1 MIGGQLFGLPI
12 SRVQDVF
19 MPERLTRVPL
29 SSAEIAGVLNLRG
42 RIVTVVDMRARLG
55 LPKNDDGKPPMA
67 VGVDLRGESYGLL
80 IDQIGEVLRLP
91 DDGREEN
98 PVNLDPR
105 MAKLAGGVHRLD
117 GQLMVVLDV
126 DRVLEIVPKDRARS
140 IVPDWHPPRVK
151 KEGASKMKTCLVVDD
166 SSVVR
171 KIARRILEE
180 MDFQIIEAEDGEKAL

>member
-1 MIGGQLFGLPI
+1 MTSKTESIEGTVAEYVTAVIGGQLFGLPI

-29 SSAEIAGVLNLRG
+29 ASQEIAGVLNLRG

-55 LPKNDDGKPPMA
+55 LPRAGQGTPPMA

-80 IDQIGEVLRLP
+80 IDSIGEVLRLP
-91 DDGREEN
+91 EASREEN

-126 DRVLEIVPKDRARS
+126 DRVLELAP
-140 IVPDWHPPRVK
+140 
-151 KEGASKMKTCLVVDD
+151 EMK
-166 SSVVR
+166 
-171 KIARRILEE
+171 A
-180 MDFQIIEAEDGEKAL
+180 A

>member
-1 MIGGQLFGLPI
+1 MRSMTSKTEASEGAMAEYVTALIGGHLFGLPI

-29 SSAEIAGVLNLRG
+29 ASSEIAGVPNLRG
-42 RIVTVVDMRARLG
+42 RIVTVVDMRGRLA
-55 LPKNDDGKPPMA
+55 LPRNHDGHAPTA
-67 VGVDLRGESYGLL
+67 VGVDLCGDCYGLL

-98 PVNLDPR
+98 PVTLDPR

-126 DRVLEIVPKDRARS
+126 DRGLEIT
-140 IVPDWHPPRVK
+140 PD
-151 KEGASKMKTCLVVDD
+151 T
-166 SSVVR
+166 
-171 KIARRILEE
+171 LETW
-180 MDFQIIEAEDGEKAL
+180 

>member
-1 MIGGQLFGLPI
+1 MTSKTETSEGAVSEFVTAVIGGQLFGLPI

-19 MPERLTRVPL
+19 MPARLTRVPL
-29 SSAEIAGVLNLRG
+29 SSGEIAGVLNLRG
-42 RIVTVVDMRARLG
+42 RIVTRVGDRRPRLG
-55 LPKNDDGKPPMA
+55 RPKNEDGKPPMA

-80 IDQIGEVLRLP
+80 IDQIGEVLKLA

-126 DRVLEIVPKDRARS
+126 DRVLEIVPKPSLA
-140 IVPDWHPPRVK
+140 
-151 KEGASKMKTCLVVDD
+151 A
-166 SSVVR
+166 
-171 KIARRILEE
+171 
-180 MDFQIIEAEDGEKAL
+180 

>member
-1 MIGGQLFGLPI
+1 MSSKIETTEGAASEFVTAVIGGQLFGLPI

-19 MPERLTRVPL
+19 MPERVTRVPL

-55 LPKNDDGKPPMA
+55 LARADDGKPPMA

-80 IDQIGEVLRLP
+80 IDEIGEVLRLA
-91 DDGREEN
+91 DENREEN

-117 GQLMVVLDV
+117 GHLMVVLDV
-126 DRVLEIVPKDRARS
+126 DRVLEMTS
-140 IVPDWHPPRVK
+140 
-151 KEGASKMKTCLVVDD
+151 
-166 SSVVR
+166 
-171 KIARRILEE
+171 E
-180 MDFQIIEAEDGEKAL
+180 MMAA